1 MSVVPEPDPRR
12 IDSWPDRDVV
22 EIFEREREES
32 LAEEG
37 RILVAEVASLVLV
50 LAFVLARMIWLV

>member
-1 MSVVPEPDPRR
+1 MGRHHTRR
-12 IDSWPDRDVV
+12 PGPGLEEYVD
-22 EIFEREREES
+22 IFEREREES

-50 LAFVLARMIWLV
+50 LAFVLARMIWFV